1 MRIPVKVLMALLL
14 TVSLLTGCSRDARQT
29 ITCRELTISL
39 PSTYT
44 DLSLETYAGGLEF
57 LYGDAT
63 TCIQATREE
72 KEILKEYFP
81 NIDALQYAELCL
93 QSHALPGEVEILGGI
108 PSFTYT
114 ADSDSLSITYLCGV
128 FETETH
134 FWLVQAYCASEH
146 FAENQSEMW
155 NCITS
160 VTIA

>member
-1 MRIPVKVLMALLL
+1 MRIMVKVFIALML
-14 TVSLLTGCSRDARQT
+14 TVSLLTGCGSDARQT
-29 ITCRELTISL
+29 ITCKELTISL

-57 LYGDAT
+57 LYGDED

-81 NIDALQYAELCL
+81 NIDARQYAELCL
-93 QSHALPGEVEILGGI
+93 QSHALPGEVEMLDEI

-114 ADSDSLSITYLCGV
+114 AESGSLSITYLCGV

-134 FWLVQAYCASEH
+134 FWLVQAYCPSEH
-146 FAENQSEMW
+146 FVENQAEMW
-155 NCITS
+155 NCIAS